1 MVMWFLIM
9 INLNAAAFSC
19 VGLLHT
25 PCLLPFFVCFVT
37 PGANKY
43 GQLGRGDKYDTGDD
57 PDEMGNNLIKV
68 NLGSGEVAVDIALA
82 EEHSCV
88 VLKSG
93 GTKVRARGEPTNLL
107 LGERHLF
114 DGGLGLLVPSII
126 REWRCFHKL
135 GQPHPINVARFEI
148 LFLPNGIGDRVDNG

>member
-1 MVMWFLIM
+1 M
-9 INLNAAAFSC
+9 I
-19 VGLLHT
+19 
-25 PCLLPFFVCFVT
+25 

-68 NLGSGEVAVDIALA
+68 NLGSGEVAVGIALA

-93 GTKVRARGEPTNLL
+93 GTKVRERGEPSSFLFSRTS
-107 LGERHLF
+107 F

-126 REWRCFHKL
+126 QEWRCCHKL
-135 GQPHPINVARFEI
+135 GQAIH
-148 LFLPNGIGDRVDNG
+148 